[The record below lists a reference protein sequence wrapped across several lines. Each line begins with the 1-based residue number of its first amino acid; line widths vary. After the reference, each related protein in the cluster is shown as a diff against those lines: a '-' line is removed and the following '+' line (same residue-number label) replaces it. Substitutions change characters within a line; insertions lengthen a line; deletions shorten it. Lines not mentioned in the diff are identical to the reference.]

1 MSAKMPATPSRV
13 CSESSE
19 STDKTRI
26 EGAACGPPSFR
37 LRDSMTS
44 ESGTTG
50 ATPEAILDSVF
61 GFPAFRPGQREIVD
75 RLIEGTNTLSV
86 MPTGAGKS
94 ICYQLPALIA
104 DRLTVVISPL
114 VALMDDQVA
123 GLRAN
128 GVEAACIHSNR
139 PREANVADW
148 QRVQDGTIR
157 LLYLSPERLMTER
170 MLAALQALDPAMFV
184 VDEAHCISKW
194 GFSFRP
200 EYEALSGLREQFPGA
215 TLSAFTATA
224 DTATQ
229 RDIAAK
235 LFGGQGDIVV
245 RGFDRPNLHLAVA
258 PKSDWRK
265 QLLAFVEPRRAGSG
279 IVYCLSRKLTE
290 ETASLLRDNGYKALA
305 YHAGLPQEVRRVN
318 QEVFMAEDATIMVAT
333 IAFGMGIDKPDI
345 RYVFHL
351 NLPGSMEA
359 YYQEIGRAGRNGE
372 PADVHMLYGLDDIRM
387 RRQFIAQDDGN
398 EDHKR
403 REHKR
408 LDALLAYGE
417 ATQCRRVT
425 LLSYFG
431 DAAAPCGNCDI
442 CLDPPTLIDGTKEAQ
457 MVLSAVARTGQVFGA
472 AHIIDVVR
480 GSASEKVLARGHD
493 QLPVYGAGK
502 AHPKNFWTAF
512 IRQVVA
518 SGYLSIDVEG
528 YGGLQLTEKSEPVL
542 NGEEAF
548 EYREIP
554 KTKTSASRKA
564 SPAAA
569 TLDDADSELFARLKA
584 LRRDLAQ
591 QRKVPAYVIF
601 SDATLHDMCMM
612 KPHNMDALALVNGVG
627 PKKLKDFGMVF
638 LDALKA

>member
-305 YHAGLPQEVRRVN
+305 YHAGLPQEVRREN

-359 YYQEIGRAGRNGE
+359 YYQEIGRAGRDGE
-372 PADVHMLYGLDDIRM
+372 PADVLMLYGLDDIRM

-601 SDATLHDMCMM
+601 SDATLHDMCVM
-612 KPHNMDALALVNGVG
+612 KPHNMDTLALVNGVG